1 MQFSNI
7 KLNLVQI
14 VGELMSKADIFMIIE
29 AILILAFVGYMWWK
43 SKPPKK

>member
-1 MQFSNI
+1 
-7 KLNLVQI
+7 
-14 VGELMSKADIFMIIE
+14 MSKADIFMIIE